1 MSELTIIPDGWQKRS
16 LISLADYVNGY
27 SFGPSDWAEDG
38 RLIIKI
44 EQLNNPNAKGARF
57 SGDISPAYH
66 IVNGDLIFS
75 WSATLKAEFWRGEP
89 GVLNQHLF
97 KVIPS
102 SDVNM
107 QLLQKLLEFYMDELA
122 AGSQGSTM
130 KHITRAELIKFHVA
144 LPVDKD
150 EQQKIAKILSTVD
163 SLIEKTQTLIDKYT
177 AIKQGMMADLFTR
190 GIDMTTG
197 DTLNSKSGKLRPSV
211 EDAPE
216 LYKQTELGWVPKEWE
231 VLPCDSLCERI
242 CVGIVIQPTQYYATE
257 GVPAFRSANVREDG
271 VDPKNFVYIS
281 EESNNLLAKSQIKT
295 GDVLSVRT
303 GYPGTSAVVP
313 KEFSGCNSIDILIST
328 PNKSVLSKY
337 LCEWINS
344 DYGKG
349 QVLKMQGGIA
359 QQHFNVGDMKE
370 LLVGVPCKSEQQ
382 RIVERFDAIKNK
394 IQIEKDVFH
403 KYSEQKKGLMQ
414 DLLTGKVKV

>member
-1 MSELTIIPDGWQKRS
+1 MSDLTIIPDGWQKRS

-75 WSATLKAEFWRGEP
+75 WSATLKAEFWKGEP

-97 KVIPS
+97 KVIPN
-102 SDVNM
+102 SDVNIS
-107 QLLQKLLEFYMDELA
+107 LLQKLLEFYMDELA

-130 KHITRAELIKFHVA
+130 KHITRAELIKFHVV
-144 LPVDKD
+144 LPIDKD

-163 SLIEKTQTLIDKYT
+163 NLIEKTQTLIDKYT

-197 DTLNSKSGKLRPSV
+197 DTPNSKGGKLRPSV

-231 VLPCDSLCERI
+231 VLSFGELADYKNGNSFSAEDWKEEGYPIIRI
-242 CVGIVIQPTQYYATE
+242 QNLNGSNEYNYYEGPVKEGWHILLGDLLFAWSGQKGISFGARIWNGPE
-257 GVPAFRSANVREDG
+257 GVLNQHIFKVYENSKLLTRQFLYYLFKLNVGRIEGNAHGFKDSFVHVTRSE
-271 VDPKNFVYIS
+271 
-281 EESNNLLAKSQIKT
+281 LT
-295 GDVLSVRT
+295 DVTVMV
-303 GYPGTSAVVP
+303 PP
-313 KEFSGCNSIDILIST
+313 KEEQAVIEQRVMALDRKLEQELESLE
-328 PNKSVLSKY
+328 KY
-337 LCEWINS
+337 KKL
-344 DYGKG
+344 
-349 QVLKMQGGIA
+349 
-359 QQHFNVGDMKE
+359 
-370 LLVGVPCKSEQQ
+370 
-382 RIVERFDAIKNK
+382 
-394 IQIEKDVFH
+394 
-403 KYSEQKKGLMQ
+403 KKGLMQ
-414 DLLTGKVKV
+414 DLLTGTVRV